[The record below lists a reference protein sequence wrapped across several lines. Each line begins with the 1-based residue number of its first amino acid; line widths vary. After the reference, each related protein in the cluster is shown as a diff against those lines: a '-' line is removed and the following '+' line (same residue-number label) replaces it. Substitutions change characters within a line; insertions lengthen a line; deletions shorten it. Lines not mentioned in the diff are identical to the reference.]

1 MNTKGLIEVMARSI
15 DLFGIN
21 LIDFKFLKLNQMKKI
36 IVDLV
41 IIGTIHK
48 KAIVDSIKQL
58 NNTREINKVIQLREN
73 MTTLYEVS

>member
-36 IVDLV
+36 IVGLV

-48 KAIVDSIKQL
+48 KAIVDSIRQL
-58 NNTREINKVIQLREN
+58 NNTREINKVNQLREN